1 MPRLVPLLLA
11 ALISLPAAVSAQQR
25 DSVFASY
32 EAYAAFVDRHIM
44 QRDFIPL
51 IQVLGGRDEYTPE
64 QLRGVNTQLLHAFPR
79 DFTDVAVFRE
89 TDLGNGFRQEARL
102 LERRAVCLV
111 LRLPAPARGRAR
123 GAAFRA
129 QQQFGRGDGA
139 VLIRARQIDK
149 RAAWLPRS
157 R

>member
-89 TDLGNGFRQEARL
+89 TDLGNGFRQEARGYWNG
-102 LERRAVCLV
+102 ERYAWFYAFLHQREAELVV
-111 LRLPAPARGRAR
+111 LRFVLNSSS
-123 GAAFRA
+123 
-129 QQQFGRGDGA
+129 DA
-139 VLIRARQIDK
+139 VMERF
-149 RAAWLPRS
+149 
-157 R
+157 